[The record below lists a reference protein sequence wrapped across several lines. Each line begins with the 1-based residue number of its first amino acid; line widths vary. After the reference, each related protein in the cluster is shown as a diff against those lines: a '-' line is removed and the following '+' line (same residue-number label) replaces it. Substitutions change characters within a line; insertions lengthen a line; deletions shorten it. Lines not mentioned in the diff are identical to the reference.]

1 ESVRRGGKLERVLS
15 ADRQAAAPPAVHAG
29 ARAGNAEGVR
39 RRGSDVGNGH
49 DSRKRPPDRR
59 ALCVRAVSAGQRCAY
74 PTRNLLRV
82 WKSLNVFSG
91 TSKLVASR
99 RCGLAPIQSASE
111 IDS

>member
-1 ESVRRGGKLERVLS
+1 MRLIWDVNACNCTLS
-15 ADRQAAAPPAVHAG
+15 DEPGQSTSASLHIL
-29 ARAGNAEGVR
+29 NF
-39 RRGSDVGNGH
+39 SDVKEAPR
-49 DSRKRPPDRR
+49 RKRPPDRR

-91 TSKLVASR
+91 TSKLVASK